1 LVKYIASLARLGMLY
16 LMYLKLLQS
25 IINQK
30 MKITG
35 IFTIFLLMAL
45 NSNSQNKIYLWPG
58 VVPGEKEAKHE
69 PVLAANQSGNVIR
82 MTDVNNPALLVY
94 EPQKSLNN
102 GAAVI
107 ICPGGGYVTLAMNK
121 EGSEVA
127 GWFNKMGYTAFVLQ
141 YRVPE
146 KRYGALQDIQRAMRI
161 IKNSA
166 SKWKIDPDKLGVIGF
181 SAGADLC
188 AKLST
193 EYEVKTYP
201 ETDELDKISCRP
213 AFAMIIYPGYL
224 DMGPGKSLT
233 PELSKM
239 DKNTPVTF
247 VFQAADDDSG
257 KSSLIYADALR
268 AAKVSVEC
276 HLVPKGGH
284 GYGMRP
290 GNPAAE
296 TWPKYAEIWLKG
308 TAMPD
313 H

>member
-1 LVKYIASLARLGMLY
+1 MKFTLILFLFSLVAWNAH
-16 LMYLKLLQS
+16 
-25 IINQK
+25 
-30 MKITG
+30 
-35 IFTIFLLMAL
+35 A
-45 NSNSQNKIYLWPG
+45 QNKIYLWPG
-58 VVPGEKEAKHE
+58 AVPGETEAKHE
-69 PVLAANQSGNVIR
+69 PVLADNQSGNVIR
-82 MTDVNNPALLVY
+82 MTNVNNPMLIVY
-94 EPQKSLNN
+94 EPKKEVNN
-102 GAAVI
+102 GHSVI

-127 GWFNKMGYTAFVLQ
+127 EWFNKLGFTAFVLQ

-146 KRYGALQDIQRAMRI
+146 KRYGALQDIQRAIRVI
-161 IKNSA
+161 RSNA
-166 SKWKIDPDKLGVIGF
+166 SKWKLDPDKLGVIGF

-201 ETDELDKISCRP
+201 EIDAADKISCRP

-224 DMGPGKSLT
+224 DMGPNKSLT

-239 DKNTPVTF
+239 DDKTPVSF
-247 VFQAADDDSG
+247 VFQAADDASG

-268 AAKVSVEC
+268 AAKVPVEM

-296 TWPKYAEIWLKG
+296 AWPKYAEVWLKDNVIVA
-308 TAMPD
+308 TK
-313 H
+313 

>member
-1 LVKYIASLARLGMLY
+1 MKYLI
-16 LMYLKLLQS
+16 
-25 IINQK
+25 
-30 MKITG
+30 
-35 IFTIFLLMAL
+35 TIFLFSILAL
-45 NSNSQNKIYLWPG
+45 SIKAQNKVYLWPG
-58 VVPGEKEAKHE
+58 AVPGETEAKHE
-69 PVLAANQSGNVIR
+69 PVLADNQSGNVTR
-82 MTDVNNPALLVY
+82 LTNVNNPAFLVY
-94 EPQKSLNN
+94 EPQKSVSN
-102 GAAVI
+102 GYSVI
-107 ICPGGGYVTLAMNK
+107 ICPGGGYLTLAMNK

-127 GWFNKMGYTAFVLQ
+127 EWFNKMGFTAFVLQ
-141 YRVPE
+141 YRTPD
-146 KRYGALQDIQRAMRI
+146 KRTGALQDLQRAMRVI
-161 IKNSA
+161 RSNA

-181 SAGADLC
+181 SAGADLG

-193 EYEVKTYP
+193 EYDVKTYP
-201 ETDELDKISCRP
+201 EVDAIDKISCHP

-239 DKNTPVTF
+239 DNNTPVTF
-247 VFQAADDDSG
+247 VFQAADDASG

-296 TWPKYAEIWLKG
+296 AWPKYAEVWLKENVLNS
-308 TAMPD
+308 

>member
-1 LVKYIASLARLGMLY
+1 MKSVLILSLFSL
-16 LMYLKLLQS
+16 
-25 IINQK
+25 
-30 MKITG
+30 
-35 IFTIFLLMAL
+35 FTLSMSA
-45 NSNSQNKIYLWPG
+45 QNKIYLWPG
-58 VVPGEKEAKHE
+58 AVPGETEPKHE
-69 PVLAANQSGNVIR
+69 SVLADNQSGNVMR
-82 MTDVNNPALLVY
+82 VTNVNNPLFLVY
-94 EPQKSLNN
+94 EPKKSANN

-107 ICPGGGYVTLAMNK
+107 ICPGGAYVTLAMNK

-127 GWFNKMGYTAFVLQ
+127 EWFNKMGFTAFVLQ

-161 IKNSA
+161 IRNDA
-166 SKWKIDPDKLGVIGF
+166 AKWKINPDKLGVIGF

-193 EYEVKTYP
+193 EYDLKTYP
-201 ETDELDKISCRP
+201 EVDALDKISCRP

-239 DKNTPVTF
+239 DDKTPVTF
-247 VFQAADDDSG
+247 VFQAADDNSG

-268 AAKVSVEC
+268 GAKVPVEL
-276 HLVPKGGH
+276 HLVTKGGH

-296 TWPKYAEIWLKG
+296 AWPKYAELWLKENVK
-308 TAMPD
+308 
-313 H
+313 

>member
-1 LVKYIASLARLGMLY
+1 MKYFISLCLFSLFAL
-16 LMYLKLLQS
+16 S
-25 IINQK
+25 
-30 MKITG
+30 MK
-35 IFTIFLLMAL
+35 A
-45 NSNSQNKIYLWPG
+45 QNKVYLWPG
-58 VVPGEKEAKHE
+58 VVPGETEAKHD
-69 PVLAANQSGNVIR
+69 PVLADNQSGNVTR
-82 MTDVNNPALLVY
+82 MTNVNNPDFIVF

-102 GAAVI
+102 GYSVI
-107 ICPGGGYVTLAMNK
+107 ICPGGGYLTLAMNK

-127 GWFNKMGYTAFVLQ
+127 EWFNKMGFTAFVLQ
-141 YRVPE
+141 YRVPD
-146 KRYGALQDIQRAMRI
+146 KRYGALQDIQRAMRAI
-161 IKNSA
+161 RSNA
-166 SKWKIDPDKLGVIGF
+166 AKWKIDPDKLGVIGF

-193 EYEVKTYP
+193 EYDVKTYP
-201 ETDELDKISCRP
+201 EVDAMDKISCHP

-239 DKNTPVTF
+239 DSNTPVTF
-247 VFQAADDDSG
+247 VFQAADDASG

-296 TWPKYAEIWLKG
+296 AWPKYAEVWLKG
-308 TAMPD
+308 NVLNS

>member
-1 LVKYIASLARLGMLY
+1 MKSVLILSLFSL
-16 LMYLKLLQS
+16 
-25 IINQK
+25 
-30 MKITG
+30 
-35 IFTIFLLMAL
+35 FTLSMNA
-45 NSNSQNKIYLWPG
+45 QNKIYLWPG
-58 VVPGEKEAKHE
+58 AVPGETEAKHE
-69 PVLAANQSGNVIR
+69 SVLADNQSGNVMR
-82 MTDVNNPALLVY
+82 VTNVNNPLFLVY
-94 EPQKSLNN
+94 EPKKSVSN

-107 ICPGGGYVTLAMNK
+107 ICPGGAYVTLAMNK

-127 GWFNKMGYTAFVLQ
+127 EWFNKMGFTAFVLQ

-161 IKNSA
+161 IRNDA
-166 SKWKIDPDKLGVIGF
+166 AKWKINPDKLGVIGF

-193 EYEVKTYP
+193 EYDAKTYP
-201 ETDELDKISCRP
+201 EVDALDKISCRP
-213 AFAMIIYPGYL
+213 AFAMVIYPGYL

-239 DKNTPVTF
+239 DDKTPVTF
-247 VFQAADDDSG
+247 VFQAADDNSG

-268 AAKVSVEC
+268 AAKVPVEL
-276 HLVPKGGH
+276 HLVTKGGH

-296 TWPKYAEIWLKG
+296 AWPKYAEVWLKENVK
-308 TAMPD
+308 
-313 H
+313 

>member
-1 LVKYIASLARLGMLY
+1 ML
-16 LMYLKLLQS
+16 KT
-25 IINQK
+25 
-30 MKITG
+30 KIV
-35 IFTIFLLMAL
+35 FLLSVALLFAL
-45 NSNSQNKIYLWPG
+45 NISAQTKEYLWPG
-58 VVPGEKEAKHE
+58 AVPGETEAKHE
-69 PVLAANQSGNVIR
+69 PVLAENQSGNVIR
-82 MTDVNNPALLVY
+82 MTNVTNPAFIVY
-94 EPQKSLNN
+94 QPQQSINN
-102 GAAVI
+102 GASVI
-107 ICPGGGYVTLAMNK
+107 ICPGGSYLTLGMNK
-121 EGSEVA
+121 EGTEIA
-127 GWFNKMGYTAFVLQ
+127 EWFNKLGFTAFVLQ

-146 KRYGALQDIQRAMRI
+146 KRYGALQDIQRAMRL
-161 IKNSA
+161 IKNDA
-166 SKWKIDPDKLGVIGF
+166 AKWKINPDKLGVIGF

-193 EYEVKTYP
+193 EYDIKTYP
-201 ETDELDKISCRP
+201 KVDAIDDISSHP

-239 DKNTPVTF
+239 DANTPVSF
-247 VFQAADDDSG
+247 VFQAADDASG

-296 TWPKYAEIWLKG
+296 AWPKYAEIWLKEYVLK
-308 TAMPD
+308 
-313 H
+313 

>member
-1 LVKYIASLARLGMLY
+1 
-16 LMYLKLLQS
+16 
-25 IINQK
+25 
-30 MKITG
+30 MK
-35 IFTIFLLMAL
+35 FTIIVSLFSLFA
-45 NSNSQNKIYLWPG
+45 SSVFAQQKIYLWPG
-58 VVPGEKEAKHE
+58 SVPGEKEPKHE
-69 PVLAANQSGNVIR
+69 PVLAENQSGNVIR
-82 MTDVNNPALLVY
+82 MTNVTNPAMLVY
-94 EPQKSLNN
+94 EPKKSLNN
-102 GAAVI
+102 GSAVI
-107 ICPGGGYVTLAMNK
+107 ICPGGAYLSLAMNK

-127 GWFNKMGYTAFVLQ
+127 EWFNKLGFTAFVLQ

-161 IKNSA
+161 IRSGA
-166 SKWKIDPDKLGVIGF
+166 AKWKIDPDKLGVIGF

-193 EYEVKTYP
+193 EYDVKTYP
-201 ETDELDKISCRP
+201 AIDSMDNLSCRP

-239 DKNTPVTF
+239 DNNTPISF
-247 VFQAADDDSG
+247 VFQAADDASG

-268 AAKVSVEC
+268 AAKVPVEM

-296 TWPKYAEIWLKG
+296 AWPKYAEVWLKTNG
-308 TAMPD
+308 LTK
-313 H
+313 